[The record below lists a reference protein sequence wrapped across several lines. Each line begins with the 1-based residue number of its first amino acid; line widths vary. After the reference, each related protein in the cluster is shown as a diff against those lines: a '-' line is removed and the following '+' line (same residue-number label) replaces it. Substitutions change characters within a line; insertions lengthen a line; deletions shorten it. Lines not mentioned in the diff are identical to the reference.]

1 MTSPSPRRAGVEAE
15 VTFGHHSTGS
25 LRRQAGLALL
35 LIGSLAPPARAEST
49 AAVELNWTAPDDC
62 PDQAQVQAQISRLAP
77 SPAARERPL
86 RVEGSVRRGAGGF
99 ILELLLRDGEFVGR
113 RRFESDSCSEVVG
126 AAAVTIA
133 LLLSSGGSDASGA
146 SGAGAVSDAGAASN
160 ATVQAQPQA
169 PTGATTPSAGAAAS
183 AKDTP
188 ATTAAAAERR
198 SAPPDSEGER
208 GWRLVLGAPSVS
220 AGFGLLPEPSFG
232 LGLAV
237 AFEDDRW
244 RLFVGG
250 TWNFE
255 VSVHPSNSSDRGAEI
270 SRGTGRMG
278 GCRWL
283 GAGRFQWAPCAV
295 VALHYL
301 TARGV
306 GSDVSAEEART
317 PWVALGPSLLG
328 RLRLSDAVRLAAS
341 GGLEVQTARPKFVID
356 GLGEIEQIGALELTS
371 LLGAEWIF

>member
-1 MTSPSPRRAGVEAE
+1 M
-15 VTFGHHSTGS
+15 TFGHHSTGS

-35 LIGSLAPPARAEST
+35 LLGSLEQSARAQS
-49 AAVELNWTAPDDC
+49 APDVELGWTAPDDC

-77 SPAARERPL
+77 SPAPRERPL

-113 RRFESDSCSEVVG
+113 RRFESDSCGEVVG

-133 LLLSSGGSDASGA
+133 LLLSSGASNAGASNAGA
-146 SGAGAVSDAGAASN
+146 SGAEETS
-160 ATVQAQPQA
+160 
-169 PTGATTPSAGAAAS
+169 SAGAAAS
-183 AKDTP
+183 GTDAASGAAVQAQPRAATGATTRSAAAAGGAKNTSAAA
-188 ATTAAAAERR
+188 ATTAEPR
-198 SAPPDSEGER
+198 SPPPDAEGER
-208 GWRLVLGAPSVS
+208 GWRLVLAAPAVS

-244 RLFVGG
+244 RWFVGG

-278 GCRWL
+278 GCWWL
-283 GAGRFQWAPCAV
+283 GAGRFQWGPCAV

-317 PWVALGPSLLG
+317 PWLALGPNLLG
-328 RLRLSDAVRLAAS
+328 RLRLSDAVGLTAS
-341 GGLEVQTARPKFVID
+341 GGVEVQTARPKFVID